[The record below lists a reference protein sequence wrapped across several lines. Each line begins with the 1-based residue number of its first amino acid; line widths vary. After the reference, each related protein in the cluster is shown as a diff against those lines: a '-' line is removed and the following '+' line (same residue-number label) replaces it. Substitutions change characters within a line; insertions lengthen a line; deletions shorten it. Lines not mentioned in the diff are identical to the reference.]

1 VHVLDLISV
10 FAFAVSGALM
20 AIRRAHD
27 VVEAA
32 ILAAAAVMPVA
43 HPAIGRLSRSLVRPD
58 SELHAGGAA
67 LESGALVLSRVQRS
81 VLVVD
86 ADSSAS

>member
-27 VVEAA
+27 VVGAA
-32 ILAAAAVMPVA
+32 ILAAAA
-43 HPAIGRLSRSLVRPD
+43 
-58 SELHAGGAA
+58 
-67 LESGALVLSRVQRS
+67 
-81 VLVVD
+81 
-86 ADSSAS
+86 